1 MKNKIKLTSGIKL
14 INKKFKKKEY
24 YHYLQSPDVVITIP
38 ILKNKK
44 FIVVS
49 QKREPINKT
58 NFEFPSGLVDKNEN
72 PQKTAS
78 REMLEETGYKNL
90 KSLKK
95 FLVLYPDP
103 GRLSHKVIC
112 YYSNNL
118 ARVHSPEKGIK
129 IFYFTKEK
137 ILKFI
142 KMNKFNSSPHIA
154 AFYHFLMFNG

>member
-1 MKNKIKLTSGIKL
+1 MKKKKLLSHRIFL

-72 PQKTAS
+72 RQKYHF
-78 REMLEETGYKNL
+78 MKDMKQLI
-90 KSLKK
+90 
-95 FLVLYPDP
+95 LYPISD
-103 GRLSHKVIC
+103 
-112 YYSNNL
+112 
-118 ARVHSPEKGIK
+118 
-129 IFYFTKEK
+129 IFR
-137 ILKFI
+137 
-142 KMNKFNSSPHIA
+142 
-154 AFYHFLMFNG
+154 